1 MTKKITARNLCFENG
16 AHQKQLLYFFG
27 YAYPLCYRLD
37 EVTDP
42 VRENKDLIY
51 HGFIYEINIFTD
63 PDEKLNFEYDQFF
76 INDPAPGNAER
87 YFGVN

>member
-1 MTKKITARNLCFENG
+1 M
-16 AHQKQLLYFFG
+16 
-27 YAYPLCYRLD
+27 
-37 EVTDP
+37 TDP

-76 INDPAPGNAER
+76 VNDPAPGNAER